1 MKTWTSASV
10 IFLMVCSYQ
19 MVSATEPKVCFS
31 KVQLGKL
38 ERLKAI
44 AKARK
49 KHIKLLE
56 RQIVMMKANAA
67 KARRERLNMV
77 IRQRTWC
84 RCIVPWV
91 IAGVTLGGCAA
102 GMVAVGVTR

>member
-10 IFLMVCSYQ
+10 IFLMVCSYA
-19 MVSATEPKVCFS
+19 SAEPKVCFS
-31 KVQLGKL
+31 KAQLTKL
-38 ERLKAI
+38 EKLKAI

-56 RQIVMMKANAA
+56 RQIVMMKANAE

-77 IRQRTWC
+77 MRQRTYC

-91 IAGVTLGGCAA
+91 IAGVTAGGCAA
-102 GMVAVGVTR
+102 GLVAVGVTR